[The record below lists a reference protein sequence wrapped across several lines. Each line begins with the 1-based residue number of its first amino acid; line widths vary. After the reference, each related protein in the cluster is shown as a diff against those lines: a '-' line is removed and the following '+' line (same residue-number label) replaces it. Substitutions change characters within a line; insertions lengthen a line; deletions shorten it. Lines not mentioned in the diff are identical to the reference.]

1 VYDSGYYGPFCSS
14 HSLRCY
20 LNLGKM
26 VSLDPFGGLGFFS
39 KIGGLGNV
47 SSILDSYG

>member
-1 VYDSGYYGPFCSS
+1 MYDSGYYGPFRSS
-14 HSLRCY
+14 RSLRCY
-20 LNLGKM
+20 LTLGKL

-39 KIGGLGNV
+39 KIGGLDNV